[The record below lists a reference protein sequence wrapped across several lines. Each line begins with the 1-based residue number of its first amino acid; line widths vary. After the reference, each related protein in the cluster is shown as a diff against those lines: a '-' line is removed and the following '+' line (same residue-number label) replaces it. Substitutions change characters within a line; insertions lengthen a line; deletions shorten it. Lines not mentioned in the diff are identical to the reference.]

1 MRFAKVLSVAALPIF
16 MVACSDDN
24 SSLKINN
31 PEGETP
37 QDTSKVEP
45 PPNIPDEEFKP
56 ITRDYSLVWQGE
68 GTAENPYQIA
78 SEQDLA
84 SLAFYVNDSSMTFR
98 GAYFKQTADIALS
111 GTWSPIGVFGKNVYG
126 YGNRPFSGIYDGGLK
141 TITGLSITDTAS
153 YTGLFG
159 LVRGAQVSNVVI
171 KGAKL
176 DVGSYAGVLAG
187 KMDSTTVE
195 NCTLEDV
202 EIKGTDRVG
211 GLVGEAS
218 MVEVLSVVVSGTVQG
233 TNSVGGIV
241 GRMQDGSIAT
251 VMNKAK
257 VSGSVTVAG
266 VVGSFASVNTDGVII
281 DAMNYGT
288 VKGTKDVAGV
298 VATLS
303 STRLERS
310 GNFGAVDAD
319 SSQIGNVGGVVAVA
333 SSKSVVKEVFNTA
346 PITVVRSMSA
356 GGVIGSMKSV
366 NGSGMFNLGEL
377 SGKASN
383 MGGLVGVVDGETTM
397 ESSYNAGK
405 IPDNNVS
412 GTVAGKAASSVT
424 LKNVYYDKTVGGT
437 CLVVANQMGMELP
450 SGFATEEMKA
460 ATFIATL
467 NGTGSV
473 WKAGSAT
480 FGGYPA
486 FSWTE

>member
-1 MRFAKVLSVAALPIF
+1 MRIAKILPVAALPMF
-16 MVACSDDN
+16 LFACSDDN
-24 SSLKINN
+24 PSFNA
-31 PEGETP
+31 P
-37 QDTSKVEP
+37 QSESEKPQEQPGDTVT
-45 PPNIPDEEFKP
+45 PNIPNEEFKP
-56 ITRDYSLVWQGE
+56 ITRDYSLVWKGE
-68 GTAENPYQIA
+68 GTAENPFQIT
-78 SEQDLA
+78 SEQDL
-84 SLAFYVNDSSMTFR
+84 SMLAFYVNDSSMTFKDKF
-98 GAYFKQTADIALS
+98 FKQTADIAFTK
-111 GTWSPIGVFGKNVYG
+111 TWSPIGVFGKNVYG
-126 YGNRPFSGIYDGGLK
+126 YGNRPFSGTFDGGLK
-141 TITGLSITDTAS
+141 TISGLNITDTTS
-153 YTGLFG
+153 YSGLFG
-159 LVRGAQVSNVVI
+159 LTRGAHISNIVI

-218 MVEVLSVVVSGTVQG
+218 TVEVLSVVVSGTVQG

-424 LKNVYYDKTVGGT
+424 LKNVYYDKTVGGS
-437 CLVVANQMGMELP
+437 CLVIANQMGMELP

-467 NGTGSV
+467 SGTDGV